1 MKGFIMK
8 KLLESLVFIVALGIA
23 GSALALVDAP
33 TTLHCNEE
41 ELVCVEDEAFEIT
54 LNCYAISP
62 TKDLLEIEDF
72 GDNWGFNLEVEDD
85 DPVFLC
91 SIEGEFDE
99 LKTEV
104 KCTSR
109 AKGPNK
115 DRGSPQV
122 DMETK
127 RKPGYD
133 SLCPAGV

>member
-1 MKGFIMK
+1 MK
-8 KLLESLVFIVALGIA
+8 KSLEALALIGVLGFA

-33 TTLHCNEE
+33 TTLNCNEE
-41 ELVCVEDEAFEIT
+41 ELVCVEDEAYEIT
-54 LNCYAISP
+54 LNCDAISP
-62 TKDLLEIEDF
+62 TKGGVGIEDF
-72 GDNWGFNLEVEDD
+72 GHEWGFNLEVEGDN
-85 DPVFLC
+85 PVFRC

-115 DRGSPQV
+115 DGGSPQV
-122 DMETK
+122 DLEIK

-133 SLCPAGV
+133 GLCPSGV